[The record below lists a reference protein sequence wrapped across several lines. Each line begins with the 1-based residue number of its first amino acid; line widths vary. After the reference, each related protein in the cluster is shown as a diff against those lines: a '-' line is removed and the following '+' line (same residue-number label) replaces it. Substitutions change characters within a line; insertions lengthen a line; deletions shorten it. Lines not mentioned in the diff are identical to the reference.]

1 MKKILFFINTLHG
14 GGAEKVLV
22 DLVNNM
28 DPEKYRI
35 TVQTLIDAGAHKNVL
50 KDHIHYK
57 AILKNAK
64 LSKWVIKL
72 MPAKLVYNL
81 FVKDNYD
88 YDYEVAFL
96 EGYPTRIIAKS
107 TNRNAKKIAWLHTDL
122 LRFPDSENA
131 FTGYFTEKAAYQKF
145 DRIVCVSN
153 SVKES
158 LIKKYDIAASKIS
171 TVYNVVDDEQI
182 RLKADQTEDMIERPD
197 GPLIVSVGRLIAQKG
212 YDRLLRIHK
221 RLIDDGVE
229 HRLWIVGEGEKRR
242 VLEDYIQSND
252 LHNVKL
258 LGFQNNPYKYVKQAD
273 IFVASS
279 IAEGYNV
286 AITEAVILGVPVIS
300 TNFAGAYEPVEAPRC
315 SVVVETE
322 EELYQSIKRVLTDP
336 SEIKKLKEGLEASK
350 GYFRK
355 EYLMKRIECE
365 IASWE

>member
-81 FVKDNYD
+81 FVKDK

-96 EGYPTRIIAKS
+96 EGYPTRVIAKS
-107 TNRNAKKIAWLHTDL
+107 TDKNAKRIAWLHTDL
-122 LRFPDSENA
+122 FRFPDSENA

-158 LIKKYDIAASKIS
+158 LIKKYDIAGSKIS

-182 RLKADQTEDMIERPD
+182 RLKADQAESVIERPD

-221 RLIDDGVE
+221 SLMDDGLQ
-229 HRLWIVGEGEKRR
+229 HTLWIVGEGEKRPE
-242 VLEDYIQSND
+242 LEAYIQENN
-252 LHNVKL
+252 LQNVLL
-258 LGFQNNPYKYVKQAD
+258 LGFQNNPYVYMAKAD
-273 IFVASS
+273 LFVSS
-279 IAEGYNV
+279 SVAEGFSTV
-286 AITEAVILGVPVIS
+286 ITESVVLGVPVLS
-300 TNFAGAYEPVEAPRC
+300 TNTAGACEPVEAPRC

-336 SEIKKLKEGLEASK
+336 SEMKKLKEGLEASK

-355 EYLMKRIECE
+355 EHLMQQIECE
-365 IASWE
+365 IMGWE

>member
-28 DPEKYRI
+28 NPEKYRI

-88 YDYEVAFL
+88 YEVAFL

-122 LRFPDSENA
+122 FRFPDSENA

-158 LIKKYDIAASKIS
+158 LIEKYDIAGSKIS

-182 RLKADQTEDMIERPD
+182 RLKADQAEGVIERPD

-221 RLIDDGVE
+221 SLMDDGLQ
-229 HRLWIVGEGEKRR
+229 HTLWIVGEGEKRPE
-242 VLEDYIQSND
+242 LEAYIQENN
-252 LHNVKL
+252 LQNVLL
-258 LGFQNNPYKYVKQAD
+258 LGFQNNPYVYMAKAD
-273 IFVASS
+273 LFVSS
-279 IAEGYNV
+279 SVAEGFSTV
-286 AITEAVILGVPVIS
+286 ITESVVLGVPVLS
-300 TNFAGAYEPVEAPRC
+300 TNTAGACEPVEAPRC

-336 SEIKKLKEGLEASK
+336 SEMKKLKEGLEASK

-355 EYLMKRIECE
+355 EHLMQQIECE
-365 IASWE
+365 IMSWE